1 MKTEVRKVYQCEHC
15 KRRMVSAGAMSRHE
29 RFCRYNPNNRH
40 KCFDLCEFLERK
52 TELINEHKDP
62 TNPASYR
69 TVFTCSAT
77 GQRMY
82 SYLLEKRANYKPE
95 FIEGLVRM
103 PVDRCG
109 DYRDWETD
117 RKSTRLNSSHSGES
131 RMPSSA

>member
-29 RFCRYNPNNRH
+29 RFCRYNPENKH
-40 KCFDLCEFLERK
+40 KCFDLCRFLTRK

-77 GQRMY
+77 GERMY
-82 SYLLEKRANYKPE
+82 SYLLEKRANCKPE
-95 FIEGLVRM
+95 FIEGLKRM
-103 PVDRCG
+103 PLDKCG
-109 DYRDWETD
+109 DYKYMTEEQYSERF
-117 RKSTRLNSSHSGES
+117 ES
-131 RMPSSA
+131 DNEFNF